1 MEHNGKLRVG
11 VVGCGSLGKREAEIV
26 KKNVPGAE
34 LVAVSDVNAES
45 AKTLAFHLGIRGHYD
60 DHKKM
65 FEHEKLA
72 AVLIVTP
79 TYTHKEICLDACKAG
94 LHVFCEKPMS
104 LTTADC
110 QTMNDAAEKH
120 QVRLMLGFVRRF
132 QPAFREMKRRIEEG
146 EIGDPRM
153 AYTARMGG
161 RAPSGIGDWRPVRSK
176 GGGLYSGYCHEVD
189 LLRWCA
195 GEFKSVSAVANGGTY
210 PNCEVEDHIFWTFLF
225 ENGGVGSLAASQAY
239 GVGDYQFGVS
249 GTKASIKYATVN
261 SLLIAPHGGK
271 VDKIELPPND
281 ALVEEL
287 LHFFT
292 CLREGAAPLPD
303 GMDGLK
309 NIQVIEAAHKAVAT
323 GKIVTI

>member
-1 MEHNGKLRVG
+1 MVHGDKLRVG

-26 KKNVPGAE
+26 KNSIPGAE

-45 AKTLAFHLGIRGHYD
+45 AKTLAFHLGIRGHFD

-65 FEHEKLA
+65 IEHEKLA
-72 AVLIVTP
+72 VVLIVTP
-79 TYTHKEICLDACKAG
+79 TFTHKDICLDACKAG
-94 LHVFCEKPMS
+94 LHVFCEKPMAI
-104 LTTADC
+104 TTADC
-110 QTMNDAAEKH
+110 QAMADAAEKH
-120 QVRLMLGFVRRF
+120 NVRLMLGFVRRF

-146 EIGDPRM
+146 EIGEPRM

-161 RAPSGIGDWRPVRSK
+161 RAPLGIGDWRPVRSK

-189 LLRWCA
+189 LLRWCM
-195 GEFKSVSAVANGGTY
+195 GEFKSVSAVANGGTF
-210 PNCEVEDHIFWTFLF
+210 PNCEVEDHIFWTFQF
-225 ENGGVGSLAASQAY
+225 ENGGVGSLSASQAY
-239 GVGDYQFGVS
+239 GVGDYQFGVA
-249 GTKASIKYATVN
+249 GTKGAIKYASVN

-292 CLREGAAPLPD
+292 CLREGANPSPD
-303 GMDGLK
+303 GVDGLK
-309 NIQVIEAAHKAVAT
+309 NIRIIEAAHKAVET